1 MLGISVSL
9 YSVAKFS
16 LGEPVGGRSILEPFK
31 VASDRLAS
39 CKLCLCLLCKF
50 EVISEG
56 VSTPSLLNFFCLS
69 DCRGT
74 KVCSRVL
81 TNVVRLCEREKGMW
95 LKYIRVSIRVCH
107 QEESNRIFN
116 SSTFAVCRY
125 LCIKFLCRARA
136 KVVY

>member
-16 LGEPVGGRSILEPFK
+16 LGEPVGGRSIREPFK
-31 VASDRLAS
+31 EASNRLAS

-69 DCRGT
+69 DCCGT

-81 TNVVRLCEREKGMW
+81 TNVVRLSEREQGMW
-95 LKYIRVSIRVCH
+95 NKCFRVSIRSCL
-107 QEESNRIFN
+107 QKESNRIFN
-116 SSTFAVCRY
+116 SRICAVCRY
-125 LCIKFLCRARA
+125 LCFKFFCRARDE
-136 KVVY
+136 VVD